1 MMEDT
6 KKALTKD
13 WWLLFIE
20 ENFSFT
26 ETKVFKDVLS
36 ESLQENLYKGVK
48 EMLQSRINR
57 LDISNGF
64 RLYQKGE
71 EIGDSKVRK
80 LIREN
85 KLESQESIESY
96 CKRIFGENYGIIT
109 NYGERHSDILAENVL
124 EAIQPLFDI
133 IGIPPWGVEL
143 TTFIG
148 NYGWTPLGIHTDQRG
163 ENVLHFHLGP
173 GKKTM
178 YTWNE
183 DVYKEVGKGVSNNK
197 DVEPLLEYAQK
208 YEFGRGDL
216 YYMPWNKHHIGFSGD
231 FSIGVTLWFNN
242 PTKCSFSKLMIESI
256 KNMFLKDDMNII
268 ESQLDY
274 LNNEQTFNDFIG
286 TLNISSKT
294 LNEPLVDFLQ
304 YTYKEYKKCL
314 LSNGGWQNIPLR
326 HHKKVENTNHC
337 FPEFEFKK
345 IVGSNVFKITH
356 EKEEDRLLVYVRG
369 VRLSF
374 KYFEGLVKIIDMVN
388 TGKVIEVQDVIEEID
403 DLPKDVVV
411 YFLKTLV
418 NNRGLKIQEAPLAE
432 IQFQ

>member
-1 MMEDT
+1 M
-6 KKALTKD
+6 KNFKNALTKD
-13 WWLLFIE
+13 WWLLFVE
-20 ENFSFT
+20 ENYSFT

-36 ESLQENLYKGVK
+36 ETLQEKLNKGVK

-57 LDISNGF
+57 LDIANGF

-71 EIGDSKVRK
+71 EISDSNVRK
-80 LIREN
+80 MIKKN
-85 KLESQESIESY
+85 KLKNQESIESY
-96 CKRIFGENYGIIT
+96 CKRVFGENYGIIT
-109 NYGERHSDILAENVL
+109 NYGERHSNILAENILKV
-124 EAIQPLFDI
+124 IQPLFDI
-133 IGIPPWGVEL
+133 VGIPPWGVEL

-183 DVYKEVGKGVSNNK
+183 DIYKEVGKGISNNQ
-197 DVEPLLEYAQK
+197 DVEPLIKYAQK
-208 YEFGRGDL
+208 YEFGQGDL

-242 PTKCSFSKLMIESI
+242 PTKCSFSKLMIDSM
-256 KNMFLKDDMNII
+256 KNMFLKDDMKII

-274 LNNEQTFNDFIG
+274 LNNEETFKDFIN

-294 LNEPLVDFLQ
+294 LQEPLIDFLK

-326 HHKKVENTNHC
+326 YHKKVDNTTSC

-345 IVGSNVFKITH
+345 IVGSNVFKIKY

-374 KYFEGLVKIIDMVN
+374 KYFESLEKIIDKIN
-388 TGKVIEVQDVIEEID
+388 TGKTFEVQDIIKEIS
-403 DLPKDVVV
+403 DLPNDVVI
-411 YFLKTLV
+411 YFLKTLA
-418 NNRGLKIQEAPLAE
+418 NNRGVKIQEISLEKILA
-432 IQFQ
+432 